1 MNIKRHRVV
10 SNESPFPGIALALQ
24 DRAMQCAENE
34 GWPIPSD
41 PPEPLLAL
49 AQAAFMQ
56 RFIVRVGEHVRDEIH
71 FWSGR
76 PGLRKHATPL
86 ARRVVMLRW
95 ARDIQA
101 ARQ

>member
-10 SNESPFPGIALALQ
+10 SNESPFPRTTLALQ

-34 GWPIPSD
+34 GWSIPGD

-49 AQAAFMQ
+49 EEAAFM
-56 RFIVRVGEHVRDEIH
+56 RRIIVRMSEHVRDEIH

-86 ARRVVMLRW
+86 ARRVVMRW
-95 ARDIQA
+95 GRDMQA